1 MAMTLEKFINHN
13 KKDPEINRFS
23 RLISIIG
30 FEEKNNKLSFNN
42 EYHIFLYKTEISYH
56 YFKIEFFENKTFV
69 NKKFIMDIND
79 YLSKEFKNII
89 RKYKIGLLELN

>member
-30 FEEKNNKLSFNN
+30 FEEKNNNFDDNN
-42 EYHIFLYKTEISYH
+42 SNNLGKKIF
-56 YFKIEFFENKTFV
+56 
-69 NKKFIMDIND
+69 
-79 YLSKEFKNII
+79 
-89 RKYKIGLLELN
+89 